1 MSRAMEKSETPFQ
14 SWRRHGSPD
23 RGTDEPHG
31 PDVAGKPGA
40 AWGRILDE
48 SVANPVSGAGVR
60 AYVDRG
66 RQRLL
71 ESHRA
76 GASGAEVVRAH
87 GAMIDCLLRRLFE
100 TTEGDDG
107 AASKG
112 RCAVAAQG
120 GYGRGELNPYSD
132 IDVLFLYGWRA
143 GACVESLAEKILYPL
158 WDAGLTVGH
167 AARTVAECA
176 RRARRD
182 HVIQTALVDA
192 RYVCGDVRLYR
203 DLERTVRRQ
212 LGGGAGDRFAETKV
226 GEHDRRRERH
236 GESVFLLEPDVKE
249 GQGGLRDIHAA
260 MWVARVKRGAVE
272 LHDLRRTGLLDPGDA
287 ETLARAR
294 DFLWRTRNELHFL
307 AGRRQDRLTFE
318 SQEQAARGL
327 GFDERE
333 RSSEVEAFMRSYYLH
348 AEEVNRLSSLV
359 IHRAVDHGPSQRG
372 KPRPGRELRP
382 GVRVAGRTLAV
393 APGNRGPD
401 ELLDLF
407 VDLQRRRLS
416 LGQDSRE
423 VVRTRG
429 EALGSELAGSAGAN
443 RRFLDVLRGDGW
455 IYETLQELHRT
466 GVLDALVP
474 EFARVRCMAL
484 HDLYHIYTVDQH
496 LMRAVKEFERL
507 RSGEF
512 EDSLPRLSQLAREV
526 RKPEILILGILFH
539 DIGKGQGGGHSES
552 GRALALEAAVRMGL
566 DVDEQETLAFL
577 VLHHLL
583 LTGTAFRRD
592 IEDEKTVRDLADVVG
607 AAENL
612 EALYLLTCSDMKAV
626 GPEVWNDWKGALLED
641 LFDRT
646 LQVLEEREKG
656 EFARPDRDLKV
667 RRIQDR
673 LVERLGADH
682 PAEEVRREF
691 IDAMPGRYFLN
702 TPEESMPLHYRL
714 LRRLG
719 DEPFLAAVLHHPGHG
734 HSEVAICAHDRP
746 GLFASIAGVFA
757 AMGLNVLSAR
767 IHTRRDGRIID
778 VFRISHQGKAEVV
791 MDPGKWSRMEQTLE
805 RVLRGRVDVA
815 ELVGRA
821 RLSPSEGPRGKR
833 PTLVRWDNRA
843 SDDFTVV
850 EVYTRDRAGVLFT
863 ITYRLS
869 QLDFSIHL
877 AKISTDVDR
886 VADVFYVTDG
896 DGGKVRDRARLEALR
911 EALHRELDPDHAG
924 RTHATG

>member
-1 MSRAMEKSETPFQ
+1 MEKSEAPVEA
-14 SWRRHGSPD
+14 WRGQGARTRS
-23 RGTDEPHG
+23 TDDPH
-31 PDVAGKPGA
+31 APGA
-40 AWGRILDE
+40 AGKHGAAWQRLLDE
-48 SVANPVSGAGVR
+48 SVADPVSGAGVR
-60 AYVDRG
+60 AYMERG

-71 ESHRA
+71 EAHRA
-76 GASGAEVVRAH
+76 GASGADVVRAH

-100 TTEGDDG
+100 AAEGDD
-107 AASKG
+107 AAGSKG
-112 RCAVAAQG
+112 RFGVVAQG

-132 IDVLFLYGWRA
+132 IDILFLYGWRA
-143 GACVESLAEKILYPL
+143 AASVESFAEKMLYPL

-167 AARTVAECA
+167 ATRTVAECA
-176 RRARRD
+176 RRARGD
-182 HVIQTALVDA
+182 HVVRTALADA
-192 RYVCGDVRLYR
+192 RHVCGDLRLYR
-203 DLERTVRRQ
+203 DLERTMRRQ
-212 LGGGAGDRFAETKV
+212 LGGGAGHGFVETKV
-226 GEHDRRRERH
+226 GERDRRHERH

-260 MWVARVKRGAVE
+260 MWVARAKCGAAE
-272 LHDLRRTGLLDPGDA
+272 LHDLPGAGLLDPRDA

-327 GFDERE
+327 GFRKAERL
-333 RSSEVEAFMRSYYLH
+333 SEVETFMRSYYVH

-359 IHRAVDHGPSQRG
+359 IHRAVDHDPSQRRR
-372 KPRPGRELRP
+372 PRPGRELRP
-382 GVRVAGRTLAV
+382 GVRVAGRTLAA
-393 APGNRGPD
+393 APGDMGAE

-407 VDLQRRRLS
+407 ADLQRHRLT

-423 VVRTRG
+423 AVRARV
-429 EALGSELAGSAGAN
+429 EALGGTLPGSEASNRGFLAI
-443 RRFLDVLRGDGW
+443 LRGNDW
-455 IYETLQELHRT
+455 IYETLLELHRT

-496 LMRAVKEFERL
+496 LMRAVREFERL

-526 RKPEILILGILFH
+526 QKPEILILGILFH
-539 DIGKGQGGGHSES
+539 DIGKGQGGGHSEL
-552 GRALALEAAVRMGL
+552 GRDMALEAAARMGL
-566 DVDEQETLAFL
+566 NVDEQELLAFL
-577 VLHHLL
+577 VLHHLT

-592 IEDEKTVRDLADVVG
+592 IRDEKTVRDLADAVG

-612 EALYLLTCSDMKAV
+612 EALYLLTYSDMKAV
-626 GPEVWNDWKGALLED
+626 GPEVWNDWKAALLED
-641 LFDRT
+641 LFHRT
-646 LQVLEEREKG
+646 LEVLEDREKG
-656 EFARPDRDLKV
+656 ESAQPDRERKA

-673 LVERLGADH
+673 LMERLGADH

-691 IDAMPGRYFLN
+691 IDAMPVRYFLN
-702 TPEESMPLHYRL
+702 TPEEAMPLHYRL

-719 DEPFLAAVLHHPGHG
+719 DEPFLAAVLHHPARG
-734 HSEVAICAHDRP
+734 HSEVVVCAHDQP

-767 IHTRRDGRIID
+767 IHTRRDGRILD
-778 VFRISHQGKAEVV
+778 VFRISHQGEAEAV
-791 MDPGKWSRMEQTLE
+791 MDPGKWPRMERTLE
-805 RVLRGRVDVA
+805 RVLKGRVDVA
-815 ELVGRA
+815 DLVGRS
-821 RLSPSEGPRGKR
+821 LPSLPRRPAVQR
-833 PTLVRWDNRA
+833 PTLVQWDNRA
-843 SDDFTVV
+843 SDDFTIV
-850 EVYTRDRAGVLFT
+850 EVYTQDRAGVLFT
-863 ITYRLS
+863 ITYWLS

-896 DGGKVRDRARLEALR
+896 DRGKVRDRARLEALR
-911 EALHRELDPDHAG
+911 EALLRELEPDHA
-924 RTHATG
+924 RRAHATG

>member
-1 MSRAMEKSETPFQ
+1 MEKSEAPVEA
-14 SWRRHGSPD
+14 WRRL
-23 RGTDEPHG
+23 
-31 PDVAGKPGA
+31 
-40 AWGRILDE
+40 LDE
-48 SVANPVSGAGVR
+48 WVTDPVSGAGVR

-66 RQRLL
+66 RRRLL

-76 GASGAEVVRAH
+76 GASGADVVRAH

-100 TTEGDDG
+100 TAEADRG
-107 AASKG
+107 AASGG
-112 RCAVAAQG
+112 RFGVVAQG

-132 IDVLFLYGWRA
+132 IDLLFLYGWRA
-143 GACVESLAEKILYPL
+143 GASVEPVAERILYPL

-176 RRARRD
+176 RHARRD
-182 HVIQTALVDA
+182 HVIRTALVDA
-192 RYVCGDVRLYR
+192 RYVCGDPGLYR
-203 DLERTVRRQ
+203 DLERTVGRQ
-212 LGGGAGDRFAETKV
+212 LGGGAGDSFVETKV
-226 GEHDRRRERH
+226 GEHGRRRRRH

-260 MWVARVKRGAVE
+260 MWIARVKCGAVE
-272 LHDLRRTGLLDPGDA
+272 IHDLPGTGLLDPGDA
-287 ETLARAR
+287 ETLARSR

-327 GFDERE
+327 GFHEAGRL
-333 RSSEVEAFMRSYYLH
+333 SEVETFMRSYYLH

-359 IHRAVDHGPSQRG
+359 IHRAVDHDPSRR
-372 KPRPGRELRP
+372 KRPRPGRELRP
-382 GVRVAGRTLAV
+382 GVRVAGGTLAV
-393 APGNRGPD
+393 APGNAGPG

-407 VDLQRRRLS
+407 ADLQRHRLD

-423 VVRTRG
+423 AVRTRV
-429 EALGSELAGSAGAN
+429 EALGGSLSGLEAPN
-443 RRFLDVLRGDGW
+443 RRFLDILRGNDR
-455 IYETLQELHRT
+455 IYETLLELHRT

-526 RKPEILILGILFH
+526 QKPEILILGILFH
-539 DIGKGQGGGHSES
+539 DIGKGQGGGHSEL
-552 GRALALEAAVRMGL
+552 GRDMALEAAARMGL
-566 DVDEQETLAFL
+566 NVDEQETLAFL
-577 VLHHLL
+577 VLHHLT

-592 IEDEKTVRDLADVVG
+592 IRDEKTVRDLADAVG

-612 EALYLLTCSDMKAV
+612 KALYLLTYADMKAV
-626 GPEVWNDWKGALLED
+626 GPDVWNDWKAALLEE
-641 LFDRT
+641 LFHRT
-646 LQVLEEREKG
+646 LEALEEREKG
-656 EFARPDRDLKV
+656 ESAQPDRERKA

-673 LVERLGADH
+673 LVERLGTDH
-682 PAEEVRREF
+682 PPEEVRREF
-691 IDAMPGRYFLN
+691 IDAMPVRYFLN
-702 TPEESMPLHYRL
+702 TPEEAMPLHYRL

-719 DEPFLAAVLHHPGHG
+719 DEPFLSSVLHHPARG
-734 HSEVAICAHDRP
+734 HSEAAVCAHDQP

-757 AMGLNVLSAR
+757 AMGLDVLSAR
-767 IHTRRDGRIID
+767 IHTRRDGRILD

-791 MDPGKWSRMEQTLE
+791 MDPDKWSRMERTLE
-805 RVLRGRVDVA
+805 RVLKGRVDVA
-815 ELVGRA
+815 DLVGRS
-821 RLSPSEGPRGKR
+821 LPSLPQGPRGKR
-833 PTLVRWDNRA
+833 PTLVQWDNRA
-843 SDDFTVV
+843 SDDFTIV
-850 EVYTRDRAGVLFT
+850 EVYTQDRAGVLFT
-863 ITYRLS
+863 ITYWLS
-869 QLDFSIHL
+869 RLDFSIHL

-896 DGGKVRDRARLEALR
+896 DRGKVRDRARLEALR
-911 EALHRELDPDHAG
+911 ETLHRELEPDHE
-924 RTHATG
+924 RRVHATG